1 MIKNDAMRKLLAD
14 KVRLWMA
21 RVPEAGTQAKL
32 AVRAKMS
39 QSSIHRILMLG
50 TEPELATAYKMASA
64 FGITVSLRLR
74 LRGVDDNRLSMEMFE
89 LLIEWMQEKRDGD
102 SHALDALHALN
113 ARFGLVAEHIEERD
127 DNDQADT
134 GLTQLVST
142 ALHLQAH
149 VGHVAGEVQRAIEDA
164 RIDEREAEQIIAT
177 GRKGQR
183 LFQRLMRTARD
194 LAARRRR

>member
-1 MIKNDAMRKLLAD
+1 MTCRY
-14 KVRLWMA
+14 
-21 RVPEAGTQAKL
+21 
-32 AVRAKMS
+32 S
-39 QSSIHRILMLG
+39 G
-50 TEPELATAYKMASA
+50 TEWLDVLYTSVRNTPGGVADAANFLTLRRGR
-64 FGITVSLRLR
+64 GITTESLRLR
-74 LRGVDDNRLSMEMFE
+74 LRGEGDNRLSMEMFE
-89 LLIEWMQEKRDGD
+89 LLIEWMQEKRDSD

-113 ARFGLVAEHIEERD
+113 ARFGLVAEAIE
-127 DNDQADT
+127 DQSDGDQT
-134 GLTQLVST
+134 VIELTQLVST